1 MSSYKIEQHR
11 VSYRG
16 RDFHFVSYEAR
27 PANERRG
34 EPAEPPMWYL
44 MQAGK
49 RWPVMP
55 QEAGLP
61 LEAVEQALRAWLEEN
76 AFTEAAD
83 SAPAVRAPRRR
94 SSGDKRAAN

>member
-11 VSYRG
+11 VTYRG
-16 RDFHFVSYEAR
+16 RDFHFVSYEAQ

-34 EPAEPPMWYL
+34 EPAVPPMWYL

-55 QEAGLP
+55 QEPGQP
-61 LEAVEQALRAWLEEN
+61 VEAVEAALRAWLEAN
-76 AFTEAAD
+76 AFTAAD
-83 SAPAVRAPRRR
+83 PAPGPSRRR
-94 SSGDKRAAN
+94 SSEGRRAAN

>member
-11 VSYRG
+11 VNYRG
-16 RDFHFVSYEAR
+16 RDFHFVSYEAQ

-34 EPAEPPMWYL
+34 EPAVPPMWYL

-55 QEAGLP
+55 QEAGQP
-61 LEAVEQALRAWLEEN
+61 LEAVERALREWLEAN
-76 AFTEAAD
+76 AFGAEAATT
-83 SAPAVRAPRRR
+83 ALVPRRR
-94 SSGDKRAAN
+94 SVGDKRKAN

>member
-11 VSYRG
+11 VTYRG
-16 RDFHFVSYEAR
+16 RDFHFVSYEAQ

-34 EPAEPPMWYL
+34 EAAIPPMWYL

-55 QEAGLP
+55 QESGQSA
-61 LEAVEQALRAWLEEN
+61 EAVEQALREWLEAN
-76 AFTEAAD
+76 AFTEAEP
-83 SAPAVRAPRRR
+83 APVLAPRRR
-94 SSGDKRAAN
+94 SVGDKRKAN

>member
-11 VSYRG
+11 VTHRG
-16 RDFHFVSYEAR
+16 RDVHFLSNEAQ

-34 EPAEPPMWYL
+34 EAAIPPMWYL

-55 QEAGLP
+55 QESGQTA
-61 LEAVEQALRAWLEEN
+61 EAVEQALREWLEAN
-76 AFTEAAD
+76 AFTEAEP
-83 SAPAVRAPRRR
+83 APVLAPRRR
-94 SSGDKRAAN
+94 SVGDKRKAN

>member
-11 VSYRG
+11 VTYRG
-16 RDFHFVSYEAR
+16 RDFHFVSYEAQ

-34 EPAEPPMWYL
+34 EAAVPPMWYL

-55 QEAGLP
+55 QDSGQPAEV
-61 LEAVEQALRAWLEEN
+61 VEQALRAWLEAN
-76 AFTEAAD
+76 AFTEAD
-83 SAPAVRAPRRR
+83 PAPALAPRRR
-94 SSGDKRAAN
+94 SSGDKRKAH

>member
-16 RDFHFVSYEAR
+16 RDFHFVSYEAQ

-34 EPAEPPMWYL
+34 EAAVPPMWYL

-55 QEAGLP
+55 QDAGQTAESVERALRDW
-61 LEAVEQALRAWLEEN
+61 LEAN
-76 AFTEAAD
+76 AFTAAEP
-83 SAPAVRAPRRR
+83 APAAPRAR
-94 SSGDKRAAN
+94 SAGGKRAAT

>member
-16 RDFHFVSYEAR
+16 RDFHFVSYEAQ

-34 EPAEPPMWYL
+34 EPAVPPMWYL

-49 RWPVMP
+49 RWAVMP
-55 QEAGLP
+55 QDPAQP
-61 LEAVEQALRAWLEEN
+61 PEAVERALREWLEAN
-76 AFTEAAD
+76 AFTEAAPVP
-83 SAPAVRAPRRR
+83 APLGLRRR
-94 SSGDKRAAN
+94 SAGDKRKAN